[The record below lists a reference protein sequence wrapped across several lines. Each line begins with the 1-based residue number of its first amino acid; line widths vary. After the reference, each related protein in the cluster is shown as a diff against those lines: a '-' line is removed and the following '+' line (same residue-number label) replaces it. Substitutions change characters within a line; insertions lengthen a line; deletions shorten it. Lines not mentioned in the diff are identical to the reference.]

1 MKLPAL
7 IVNFKTYREGSGE
20 KALELARA
28 CEKVKD
34 SQNTN
39 IIVAPQFSDIKPIS
53 DKFNLQVFSQHL
65 DPISYGSHTGHAL
78 PENLKEAGISGT
90 LLNHSERR
98 ISKEKIGKSLKR
110 ASKLDIETVVCV
122 QNPEEAMEVAELG
135 PDYIA
140 YEPPELIG
148 GDVSVSESKPE
159 VVEKAVD
166 HVKAEYEGIEVL
178 TGAGVKTREDVKKAI
193 ELGTKGILI
202 ASGVVK
208 ADKPEEALKNL
219 VKGF

>member
-7 IVNFKTYREGSGE
+7 IVNFKTYRVGSGE